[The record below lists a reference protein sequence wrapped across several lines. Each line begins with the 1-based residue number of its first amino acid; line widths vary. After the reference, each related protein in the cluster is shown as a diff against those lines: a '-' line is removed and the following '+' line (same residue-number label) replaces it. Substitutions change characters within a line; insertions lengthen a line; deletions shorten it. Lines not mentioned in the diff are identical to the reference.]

1 MKKIGLVFKETSENR
16 IKDYLKDSS
25 AVIIIKYSGLSS
37 PDLSSLR
44 QSLKSTQARMFVV
57 KNSVARRA
65 LKNSGLETL
74 VNSIEGPC
82 GIIFSKDEPVE
93 PSRVLFNF
101 SKDHERL
108 KVEGGVLKD
117 RVLEKKD
124 IEAMSKLPTKAALRA
139 EAVMAL
145 NSPIAG
151 LVMTLNNLIEQF
163 VYCLDQIKEKKPK

>member
-65 LKNSGLETL
+65 LKNSGLETI
-74 VNSIEGPC
+74 VKSIEGPC